1 MKLMGKYRESN
12 GNLIGGISEIG
23 IIQIG
28 KCKEEFFKNIQIE
41 INAIMNSSSNN
52 FENVYKIVPHENFTF
67 CIEFSEL
74 KTFSAFVFKAV
85 RKNEK
90 ISQAKVASK
99 LNIVR
104 ASYSQY
110 EEEKKEASLGKFS
123 EVLKALG
130 YECEINIKK
139 ISSLKTAKI

>member
-1 MKLMGKYRESN
+1 
-12 GNLIGGISEIG
+12 
-23 IIQIG
+23 
-28 KCKEEFFKNIQIE
+28 
-41 INAIMNSSSNN
+41 MNSSNNN

-67 CIEFSEL
+67 SIEFSEL
-74 KTFSAFVFKAV
+74 KTFSSFVFRAI